1 MLSDKPMMALRL
13 SSNESGFSE
22 QPSSSSGSRRTPRVP
37 YRLLWGQRERELS
50 DSLSA
55 RSSNRSLA
63 HPPCNYPA
71 DPASG
76 TQCGSVNVAPEDVV
90 QFQPNLGIRLPSC
103 RQMCYQ
109 RVPKGRVWF
118 LILLLIIFE
127 RYVFIG
133 AVNGVLQLIIPV
145 LADSSVKYSGGLGF
159 LIQVFLLYCIGR
171 LFYPIGGFLA
181 DVYLG
186 RYRMIHIS
194 LWLYWIAFALLAIAN
209 TMHLFSSGPSI
220 IHTYILPIVS
230 YVCII
235 LASGGFQ
242 STIIP
247 FGADQLEAASSSE
260 LSSYFYWYYFA
271 LQIGDVPLNVPISY
285 MISHFLPSKE
295 GALAQVMIALTVVS
309 LGLILHTVF
318 GHWYFKN
325 IRTENCVKLVM
336 RVSWYAATV
345 RRHMPQYRRAFR
357 YGEGK
362 VPRIELAKQQYD
374 GKFSSDQVEDVKTFC
389 RICLILF
396 TLGGFFFSMN
406 GVS

>member
-1 MLSDKPMMALRL
+1 MALRL

-22 QPSSSSGSRRTPRVP
+22 QPSSSSGSRRASRVP
-37 YRLLWGQRERELS
+37 YRRLWGQREEELS

-55 RSSNRSLA
+55 RSSRVSGLTHSPA
-63 HPPCNYPA
+63 CAYSA

-76 TQCGSVNVAPEDVV
+76 GTQSGSVNVAQEDVV
-90 QFQPNLGIRLPSC
+90 TLQPNLGIRLPSC

-109 RVPKGRVWF
+109 RVPKGRVW
-118 LILLLIIFE
+118 LLIFLLMIFE
-127 RYVFIG
+127 RFVFIG
-133 AVNGVLQLIIPV
+133 AVNGVLQLIPV
-145 LADSSVKYSGGLGF
+145 LAASNAKYSGGFGF
-159 LIQVFLLYCIGR
+159 FIQIFLLYCIGR

-220 IHTYILPIVS
+220 IHTYILPIIS

-235 LASGGFQ
+235 PASGGFQ

-271 LQIGDVPLNVPISY
+271 IQVGGAPLNVPISY
-285 MISHFLPSKE
+285 IISLFLSPKE
-295 GALAQVMIALTVVS
+295 SALAQVMIALTVVS
-309 LGLILHTVF
+309 LGLILHTVL